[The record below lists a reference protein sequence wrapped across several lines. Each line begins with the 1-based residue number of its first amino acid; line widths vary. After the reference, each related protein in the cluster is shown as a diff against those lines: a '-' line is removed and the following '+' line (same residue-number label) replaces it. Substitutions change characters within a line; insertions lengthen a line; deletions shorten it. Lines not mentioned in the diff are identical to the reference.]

1 MARDAKEKELW
12 AAFAQAAMQSYQ
24 VDLREADD
32 VDEVVDDMVVVASGF
47 ADAMLDAMDERYT
60 EKARRGSKR
69 RGREEDEDE

>member
-1 MARDAKEKELW
+1 MARDVKEKELW
-12 AAFAQAAMQSYQ
+12 AAFAQAAMQAY
-24 VDLREADD
+24 RPD
-32 VDEVVDDMVVVASGF
+32 VDGNEDEIVDDMVAVASGF